1 MSENI
6 KTYEAESIKIY
17 WKPNICKHAAECV
30 KGLPSVFNTQK
41 RPWVSPR
48 NATAEKIMEVI
59 DRCPSKA
66 LTYEQK

>member
-6 KTYEAESIKIY
+6 KIYEAEGIKIS
-17 WKPNICKHAAECV
+17 WKPNICTHAAECV

-41 RPWVSPR
+41 RPWVSPQ

-59 DRCPSKA
+59 DRCPSRA
-66 LTYEQK
+66 LTYGQK

>member
-6 KTYEAESIKIY
+6 KTYEAEGIKIY
-17 WKPNICKHAAECV
+17 WKSNICKHAAECV

-41 RPWVSPR
+41 RPWVSPQ
-48 NATAEKIMEVI
+48 NGTAEKIMEVI
-59 DRCPSKA
+59 DRCPSRA

>member
-6 KTYEAESIKIY
+6 KTYGAEGIKIS

-41 RPWVSPR
+41 SPWVSPQ
-48 NATAEKIMEVI
+48 NATAKKIMEVI
-59 DRCPSKA
+59 DRCPSRA

>member
-1 MSENI
+1 MSDQL
-6 KTYEAESIKIY
+6 KTYDAEGIKVH
-17 WKPNICKHAAECV
+17 WEPNKCKHAAECV

-41 RPWVSPR
+41 RPWVSPQ

-59 DRCPSKA
+59 DLCPSRA

>member
-1 MSENI
+1 MKLKVSKYFGNPI
-6 KTYEAESIKIY
+6 FA
-17 WKPNICKHAAECV
+17 NMQRECV

-41 RPWVSPR
+41 RPWVSPQ

-59 DRCPSKA
+59 DRCPSRA